1 MVSEELFEINKRLE
15 QKLQLYKKATKRG
28 RNIYKLGAIIILLA
42 LLYYV
47 IIALSLAGLLLVKSI
62 SFYTWIGGSI
72 IGFFIGF
79 LLVTIGTREKSRN
92 AQLAPFAIR
101 ELFFLKIFGA
111 LNDIETYQ
119 KEGYGQSRRD
129 AADKLSKFEEEIK
142 EPVFVLDSLWE
153 SLTEEENENLRLFKR
168 NIKERLNPNITQ
180 GNEEEIEK
188 VHSILEKIA
197 KYLINP
203 TITELDNLNKSISE
217 LKLYYKTDSLMPK
230 LIRSPELR
238 HAFFIILFVS
248 ISFFISYLSK
258 KAGVSTDYAYI
269 GGITLFVGLTGLYGA
284 FFSRK

>member
-28 RNIYKLGAIIILLA
+28 RNINKLGAIIILLA
-42 LLYYV
+42 LLYYI
-47 IIALSLAGLLLVKSI
+47 IIALSLSGLLLVKSI

-129 AADKLSKFEEEIK
+129 AAKKLSEFQEEIK

-217 LKLYYKTDSLMPK
+217 LKLYYEKDSLMPK
-230 LIRSPELR
+230 LAQSPKLR
-238 HAFFIILFVS
+238 HAFFLIVFVIISIF
-248 ISFFISYLSK
+248 ISFVGK
-258 KAGVSTDYAYI
+258 KVGVSTDYAYI
-269 GGITLFVGLTGLYGA
+269 GGITLFGVQSTLYGM
-284 FFSRK
+284 FISRS